1 IQCMTLAGYTL
12 QVKLEGQAVV
22 SIAQTAL
29 GWAEVTYDV
38 PAPVHV
44 VIYLHAQSAASA
56 PARIATRVE
65 DAVSAGAY
73 IQAVKI
79 VPENAPVGFENVQS
93 NDVQSTKFIRGGQL
107 IIILDGKMYNATGVE
122 VK

>member
-1 IQCMTLAGYTL
+1 
-12 QVKLEGQAVV
+12 
-22 SIAQTAL
+22 
-29 GWAEVTYDV
+29 
-38 PAPVHV
+38 
-44 VIYLHAQSAASA
+44 
-56 PARIATRVE
+56 ARIATRVE

-93 NDVQSTKFIRGGQL
+93 DDVQSTKFIRGGQL